1 MSNRKDLKHSIN
13 CICQGLLAEC
23 IAASL
28 YSGNA
33 DKDNVDALLGSIL
46 NMQRQFVSRIGHP
59 EPGLTKKAYFDNSR
73 NKLTKSS
80 IKSTTSVKGRWA
92 PT

>member
-59 EPGLTKKAYFDNSR
+59 EPGLTKKAYFDNMKKDFKEQA
-73 NKLTKSS
+73 NE
-80 IKSTTSVKGRWA
+80 IIDQINNIC
-92 PT
+92 